1 MSRRDSLWLVL
12 LSAAALAIGC
22 SKGAE
27 QQRDTAAASGAIGGP
42 NANPVDTG
50 MTSSTRDSAG
60 MRGAT
65 PMDTGRKDS
74 TRKAP

>member
-1 MSRRDSLWLVL
+1 MSRRDSRWFAL
-12 LSAAALAIGC
+12 LTAAALAIGC

-50 MTSSTRDSAG
+50 KTLGDTAG
-60 MRGAT
+60 MTHG
-65 PMDTGRKDS
+65 DTTHRAAPKDS
-74 TRKAP
+74 TRTTP